1 MGHVYRLNPRRLTLL
16 GAFVGALL
24 VVLGVGLQWGP
35 PAALMAGGAMLA
47 ALCVGID
54 FEPETE

>member
-1 MGHVYRLNPRRLTLL
+1 MRLNVRRLTLL

-35 PAALMAGGAMLA
+35 PAALMAGGAMLTV
-47 ALCVGID
+47 LCVGLD
-54 FEPETE
+54 FEPERE